1 MKASEIKDRIQK
13 EGINK
18 WYLAGCKGTL
28 EYATGVGKSRCG
40 VLAAGWLVKNIP
52 EPSIL
57 ILTPT
62 QTIRD
67 QAWRDEFK
75 KWGAASIFDDCVECA
90 CIQTAYRYEDKHYDC

>member
-1 MKASEIKDRIQK
+1 MKDRIQK

-18 WYLAGCKGTL
+18 WYQAGCNGTL

-40 VLAAGWLVKNIP
+40 VLAAGWLVKSKP
-52 EPSIL
+52 DASIL

-67 QAWRDEFK
+67 QAWIAEFK
-75 KWGAASIFDDCVECA
+75 KWEHIISLKIMWSVCV
-90 CIQTAYRYEDKHYDC
+90 YRLHISMKVVIMI